1 MIYEKTKQ
9 RERLLQI
16 LTDAPT
22 EILLNAVEDFKSFK
36 QRQAEAMTS
45 VFKYFGDGRSPSAQA
60 GAAFAEKIEET
71 IVQTNGFIK
80 AEVEKDKQKAEAK
93 VKYITPPFEPSA
105 KIGSE
110 AEAGALGWLRNGPAD
125 IESLAVAMK
134 RSTAQAG
141 PLLARLVQKGKIK
154 YRSDKL
160 FEI

>member
-1 MIYEKTKQ
+1 MIHEKTKQ

-16 LTDAPT
+16 LTEAPT

-36 QRQAEAMTS
+36 LRQAEAMTS
-45 VFKYFGDGRSPSAQA
+45 VFKYFGDGKAKEEAAPPPPEPVPSP
-60 GAAFAEKIEET
+60 KPET
-71 IVQTNGFIK
+71 
-80 AEVEKDKQKAEAK
+80 K

>member
-1 MIYEKTKQ
+1 MIYDKAKQ

-16 LTDAPT
+16 LSEAPT
-22 EILLNAVEDFKSFK
+22 EILLNAVQDLQAFKV
-36 QRQAEAMTS
+36 QQANAMTS
-45 VFKYFGDGRSPSAQA
+45 VFKYFGDGKPKEDGAPHPIEQSPSKTESVGKTPDEIAYNVLT
-60 GAAFAEKIEET
+60 KT
-71 IVQTNGFIK
+71 P
-80 AEVEKDKQKAEAK
+80 
-93 VKYITPPFEPSA
+93 KYITPPFEPSA

>member
-1 MIYEKTKQ
+1 MIYDKTKQ

-16 LTDAPT
+16 LNEAPT
-22 EILLNAVEDFKSFK
+22 EILLNAVEDLKAFKL
-36 QRQAEAMTS
+36 RQAEAMTS
-45 VFKYFGDGRSPSAQA
+45 VFKYFGDGK
-60 GAAFAEKIEET
+60 EK
-71 IVQTNGFIK
+71 V
-80 AEVEKDKQKAEAK
+80 AEALSRPASETVSEPPPKPELK
-93 VKYITPPFEPSA
+93 VKHIAPPFEPA
-105 KIGSE
+105 GKIGSE

-160 FEI
+160 FEL

>member
-16 LTDAPT
+16 LTEAPT

-36 QRQAEAMTS
+36 LRQAEAMTS
-45 VFKYFGDGRSPSAQA
+45 VFKYFGDGKAKEEAAPPPSEPAPSP
-60 GAAFAEKIEET
+60 KPET
-71 IVQTNGFIK
+71 
-80 AEVEKDKQKAEAK
+80 K

-160 FEI
+160 FEL

>member
-1 MIYEKTKQ
+1 
-9 RERLLQI
+9 
-16 LTDAPT
+16 
-22 EILLNAVEDFKSFK
+22 
-36 QRQAEAMTS
+36 MTS
-45 VFKYFGDGRSPSAQA
+45 LFKYFGDGKAKTEEAVPELSKPAPSPKYLKT
-60 GAAFAEKIEET
+60 E
-71 IVQTNGFIK
+71 
-80 AEVEKDKQKAEAK
+80 

-160 FEI
+160 FEL

>member
-1 MIYEKTKQ
+1 MIYDKTKQ

-16 LTDAPT
+16 LNDAPT
-22 EILLNAVEDFKSFK
+22 EILLNAVEDLKAFKL
-36 QRQAEAMTS
+36 RQAEAMTS
-45 VFKYFGDGRSPSAQA
+45 VFKYFGDGKAKTEEVAPPPPSAS
-60 GAAFAEKIEET
+60 EPSPKP
-71 IVQTNGFIK
+71 
-80 AEVEKDKQKAEAK
+80 EAK

-160 FEI
+160 FEL

>member
-1 MIYEKTKQ
+1 MSYDKAKQ

-36 QRQAEAMTS
+36 LRQAEAMTS
-45 VFKYFGDGRSPSAQA
+45 VFKYFGDGKAKTEEAQSVVAPPQSTVQSEPAPSP
-60 GAAFAEKIEET
+60 KPET
-71 IVQTNGFIK
+71 
-80 AEVEKDKQKAEAK
+80 K

-160 FEI
+160 FEL

>member
-16 LTDAPT
+16 LTEAPT

-36 QRQAEAMTS
+36 LRQAEAMTS
-45 VFKYFGDGRSPSAQA
+45 VFKYFGDGKAKEEAAPPPPEPAPSP
-60 GAAFAEKIEET
+60 KPET
-71 IVQTNGFIK
+71 
-80 AEVEKDKQKAEAK
+80 K

>member
-16 LTDAPT
+16 LTEAPT

-36 QRQAEAMTS
+36 LRQAEAMTS
-45 VFKYFGDGRSPSAQA
+45 VFKYFGDGKAKEEAAPPPPEPVPSP
-60 GAAFAEKIEET
+60 KPET
-71 IVQTNGFIK
+71 
-80 AEVEKDKQKAEAK
+80 K

>member
-16 LTDAPT
+16 LTEAPT

-36 QRQAEAMTS
+36 LRQAEAMTS
-45 VFKYFGDGRSPSAQA
+45 VFKYFGDGKAKTEEAPSVVAPPQSTVQSKPAPSPKP
-60 GAAFAEKIEET
+60 EIET
-71 IVQTNGFIK
+71 
-80 AEVEKDKQKAEAK
+80 K

-160 FEI
+160 FEL

>member
-16 LTDAPT
+16 LTEAPT

-36 QRQAEAMTS
+36 LRQAEAMTS
-45 VFKYFGDGRSPSAQA
+45 VFKYFGDGKAKEEAAPPLPEPAPSP
-60 GAAFAEKIEET
+60 KPET
-71 IVQTNGFIK
+71 
-80 AEVEKDKQKAEAK
+80 K

-160 FEI
+160 FEL

>member
-16 LTDAPT
+16 LTEAPT

-36 QRQAEAMTS
+36 LRQAEAMTS
-45 VFKYFGDGRSPSAQA
+45 VFKYFGDGKAKTEEAVPELSKPAPSP
-60 GAAFAEKIEET
+60 KPET
-71 IVQTNGFIK
+71 ET
-80 AEVEKDKQKAEAK
+80 K

>member
-16 LTDAPT
+16 LTEAPT

-36 QRQAEAMTS
+36 LRQAEAMTS
-45 VFKYFGDGRSPSAQA
+45 VFKYFGDGKAKTEEAVPELSKPAPSP
-60 GAAFAEKIEET
+60 KPET
-71 IVQTNGFIK
+71 
-80 AEVEKDKQKAEAK
+80 K

>member
-1 MIYEKTKQ
+1 MIYDKTKQ

-16 LTDAPT
+16 LTEAPT

-36 QRQAEAMTS
+36 LRQVEAMTS
-45 VFKYFGDGRSPSAQA
+45 VFKYFGDGKAKTEEAVPELSKPAPSP
-60 GAAFAEKIEET
+60 KPET
-71 IVQTNGFIK
+71 ET
-80 AEVEKDKQKAEAK
+80 K

-160 FEI
+160 FEL

>member
-9 RERLLQI
+9 RDRLLQI
-16 LTDAPT
+16 LTEAPT

-36 QRQAEAMTS
+36 LRQAEAMTS
-45 VFKYFGDGRSPSAQA
+45 VFKYFGDGKAKEEAAPPPPEPAPSP
-60 GAAFAEKIEET
+60 KPET
-71 IVQTNGFIK
+71 
-80 AEVEKDKQKAEAK
+80 K